1 MNEDNWQHI
10 GNWSINFS
18 WQQDW
23 DQIPKE
29 NLVFY
34 SSPEKELEAI
44 DKSFEEDD
52 LSMAQ
57 EMLRSIGINVPVVK

>member
-10 GNWSINFS
+10 GNWTINYS

-23 DQIPKE
+23 DSIPKE

-44 DKSFEEDD
+44 DKAFEERDSDTD
-52 LSMAQ
+52 LAAD
-57 EMLRSIGINVPVVK
+57 MLKSIGVNVK